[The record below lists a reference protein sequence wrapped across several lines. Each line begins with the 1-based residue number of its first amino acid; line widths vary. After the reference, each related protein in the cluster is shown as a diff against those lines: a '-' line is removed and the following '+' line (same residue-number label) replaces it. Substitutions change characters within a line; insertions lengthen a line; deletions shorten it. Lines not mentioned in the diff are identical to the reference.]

1 MSLIKDSLLFTHGV
15 NSHGNMNGMVSGE
28 MVTKEVWFLIMIYM
42 EIQNRKGF
50 RKKRVLK
57 EGWSLLEWL
66 IRRDMKGQ

>member
-1 MSLIKDSLLFTHGV
+1 
-15 NSHGNMNGMVSGE
+15 